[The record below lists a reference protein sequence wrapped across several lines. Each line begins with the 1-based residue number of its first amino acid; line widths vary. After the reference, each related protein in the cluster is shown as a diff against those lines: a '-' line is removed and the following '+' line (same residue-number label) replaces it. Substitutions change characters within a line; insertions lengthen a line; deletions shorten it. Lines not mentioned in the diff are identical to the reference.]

1 MKNTINLTKIYFKES
16 LSNSFNSTNK
26 RSIVKN
32 VLYFIFLFI
41 FIALC
46 LGYSLYNMAIAQMQ
60 LYGSAS
66 SIILIGLLMSTI
78 MVIMMTA
85 FDTQGYFYKS
95 KDYEILQSL
104 PIKTTSVVTAK
115 YLSSYMMS
123 FIYNA
128 MIGIPTFVVYF
139 YFEQISAL
147 AIVIAVFGLLLLPA
161 FTQLIGSL
169 LAWVIN
175 IISSKMKNKNIMR
188 SILTILFLILLY
200 VFIFSA
206 DTTSFTDAF
215 VGDIPLAIKII
226 LPQIYFLYNSVI
238 NVSLLWFLAFVGI
251 SLLFAIISILVV
263 SISYKKINS
272 ALNISIKSKRKGKI
286 YYKKTTIF
294 STLLKKEAKTFV
306 SSPVYLMNGIIGPI
320 LLIVVAIVIGS
331 GMKGVSGLS
340 LNIYAVITMS
350 LLTLSIGMVPTTAVS
365 ISMEG
370 SKLFNLKSLPIKY
383 STIILSKISFNL
395 LLVFPFLLIAQIILW
410 IINPFEIGVCVL
422 LFFYYIISLILY
434 VSFGM
439 LMNLKMPRLK
449 WSSETQAVKQGGSM
463 LITMIVNLVLSFLP
477 MIIYFLFST
486 QILSMGIVLYM
497 GLMFMLNV
505 VLAIIVIS
513 LLFTIGKKLFNKIQ

>member
-26 RSIVKN
+26 RGILKN
-32 VLYFIFLFI
+32 VLYFILMFLFVA
-41 FIALC
+41 FC
-46 LGYSLYNMAIAQMQ
+46 LGYSLYNMANAQMQ

-78 MVIMMTA
+78 MVIMMTG

-123 FIYNA
+123 FIYNS
-128 MIGIPTFVVYF
+128 MIAIPTFVVYF
-139 YFEQISAL
+139 YFEKISTL
-147 AIVIAVFGLLLLPA
+147 AIIFAVFGLLLFPA

-169 LAWVIN
+169 LAWIIN

-188 SILTILFLILLY
+188 SILTVLFLVLLY

-206 DTTSFTDAF
+206 DTTSFIDAF
-215 VGDIPLAIKII
+215 LGDVPLVIKII

-251 SLLFAIISILVV
+251 CLLFAIISILVV

-272 ALNISIKSKRKGKI
+272 ALNVSIKTKRKGRI
-286 YYKKTTIF
+286 YYKKTSIF

-306 SSPVYLMNGIIGPI
+306 SSPVYLLNGIIGPI
-320 LLIVVAIVIGS
+320 LVIIVAIVLGS
-331 GMKGVSGLS
+331 SLKDISGS
-340 LNIYAVITMS
+340 ALNIYAVISMT
-350 LLTLSIGMVPTTAVS
+350 LLTLSIGIVPTTAVS

-370 SKLFNLKSLPIKY
+370 SKLFNIKSLPIKY
-383 STIILSKISFNL
+383 STIILSKITFNL

-449 WSSETQAVKQGGSM
+449 WSSETQAVKQSGSV
-463 LITMIVNLVLSFLP
+463 LTTMIVNLVLSFLP
-477 MIIYFLFST
+477 MVIYYLFGT
-486 QILSMGIVLYM
+486 QILSMGIVMYI

-505 VLAIIVIS
+505 VLSIIVIS

>member
-26 RSIVKN
+26 RSTIKN
-32 VLYFIFLFI
+32 VLYFILLFI
-41 FIALC
+41 FIAVC
-46 LGYSLYNMAIAQMQ
+46 LGYSLYNMASIQMQ
-60 LYGSAS
+60 LYGTAS
-66 SIILIGLLMSTI
+66 SIIIIGLLMSTI

-104 PIKTTSVVTAK
+104 PIKTTSIVTAK

-128 MIGIPTFVVYF
+128 MIGLPTFVIYF
-139 YFEQISAL
+139 YFEQINAM
-147 AIVIAVFGLLLLPA
+147 AIVLAVFGLILLPA

-169 LAWVIN
+169 LAWIIN

-206 DTTSFTDAF
+206 DTPGFTEAF
-215 VGDIPLAIKII
+215 VGDMPLAMKII
-226 LPQIYFLYNSVI
+226 LPHIYFLYNAI
-238 NVSLLWFLAFVGI
+238 TNVSLLWFLAFFGI
-251 SLLFAIISILVV
+251 SVLFAFISILVV

-272 ALNISIKSKRKGKI
+272 SLNISIKSKGKGKI
-286 YYKKTTIF
+286 YYTKF
-294 STLLKKEAKTFV
+294 SVFSSLLKKEAKTFI

-320 LLIVVAIVIGS
+320 LVIIMAIIVGIG
-331 GMKGVSGLS
+331 MRDISGLA
-340 LNIYAVITMS
+340 LNIYAVITMT

-370 SKLFNLKSLPIKY
+370 TKFFNLKSLPIKY
-383 STIILSKISFNL
+383 STITLSKITFNL

-410 IINPFEIGVCVL
+410 IINPFELGVCIL

-449 WSSETQAVKQGGSM
+449 WSSETQAVKQGASM
-463 LITMIVNLVLSFLP
+463 LTTMIVNLILSFLP
-477 MIIYFLFST
+477 MIVYFIFS
-486 QILSMGIVLYM
+486 QEILSMGIVLYM
-497 GLMFMLNV
+497 GIMFILNII
-505 VLAIIVIS
+505 LAIIVIS
-513 LLFTIGKKLFNKIQ
+513 LLFTVGKKLYNNIE